1 MGMRR
6 SAIGRP
12 STSSGRTGSS
22 LVVSPAAIAARIR
35 RDPAVAV
42 AVLSLWLL
50 LALFVVYP
58 LAMLLARMLI
68 DHGSFTTAGLTAVL
82 TERHQIHAFWN
93 SLLLGLLVGILGT
106 LLGFLFAFTAA
117 RGRLPRALRTVIDA
131 SVLLPLVSP
140 PFTTAIAMIFSFG
153 PRGLISYE
161 LLGLKGYT
169 VYGLT
174 STLFSEAV
182 TYFPIAYLTLR
193 PILAAIDSNI
203 EGMALSLGASRW
215 RVFRTVTLPLTI
227 PGLANAFLLLFAAS
241 LADFATPLIL
251 AGNSFPVLPTQAF
264 LQITG
269 LFDLRGGAVL
279 SFVLLVPA
287 LIVFLLQRYWVS
299 RRYYVTVT
307 GKGAGQVPFA
317 SVSPSARN
325 VLLLACALITLVI
338 VYFYALLLYAS
349 IVVALGANH
358 TFTLQHYRVI
368 FTDGLKAIHDTLII
382 AGFAMPLGGLY
393 GILLGYLVAKK
404 SFAGRRSME
413 LVSMINYALPGTI
426 VGIAYLIA
434 FNDQPFLLTGTALII
449 VACYIFRYGPTGIR
463 ATVALLQQIDKSLE
477 EASQGLGAGSGTTFR
492 RITLPLILPAFFAGL
507 GVVFIRSMTA
517 ISATI
522 FLVSI
527 SWTLITVKIL
537 ENITELSLGPAA
549 AFSVLVVAIVFV
561 VIALIGR
568 LLRVF
573 RAPGAVAMTSL
584 LGG

>member
-1 MGMRR
+1 V
-6 SAIGRP
+6 A
-12 STSSGRTGSS
+12 
-22 LVVSPAAIAARIR
+22 VSVAAPARAAPGAH
-35 RDPAVAV
+35 RDPVVAGT
-42 AVLSLWLL
+42 AFVLWAL

-58 LAMLLARMLI
+58 LAMLLGRVVYDQGQFSL
-68 DHGSFTTAGLTAVL
+68 TGLVAIL
-82 TERHQIHAFWN
+82 ADRHQLRAFWN
-93 SLLLGLLVGILGT
+93 SLLLATLVGLVGT
-106 LLGFLFAFTAA
+106 VVGFLFAFTAA
-117 RGRLPRALRTVIDA
+117 RGRLPRWLLGVMDA

-153 PRGLISYE
+153 PRGLITYD
-161 LLGLKGYT
+161 LLGLKGVT

-174 STLFSEAV
+174 STMVSEV
-182 TYFPIAYLTLR
+182 ITYFPIAYLTLR
-193 PILAAIDSNI
+193 PILAGIDSNI

-215 RVFRTVTLPLTI
+215 RVFRTVTLPLSI

-251 AGNSFPVLPTQAF
+251 AGNQFPVLPTQAF

-269 LFDLRGGAVL
+269 MFDLRGGAAL

-287 LIVFLLQRYWVS
+287 LAVFLLQRYWVS
-299 RRYYVTVT
+299 RRFYVTVT
-307 GKGAGQVPFA
+307 GKGAGVAPFD
-317 SVSPSARN
+317 SVSPAVRN
-325 VLLLACALITLVI
+325 MLLAVCALIALSI
-338 VYFYALLLYAS
+338 AYFYALLLYAS
-349 IVVALGANH
+349 LVMALGANH
-358 TFTLQHYRVI
+358 AFTLQHYRVI
-368 FTDGLKAIHDTLII
+368 FTEGMKAIRDTLII

-393 GILLGYLVAKK
+393 GILLGYLVTKK
-404 SFAGRRSME
+404 QFVGRRSME
-413 LVSMINYALPGTI
+413 LVSMVNYALPGTI

-434 FNDQPFLLTGTALII
+434 FNDPPIELTGTALII
-449 VACYIFRYGPTGIR
+449 VACYVFRYGPTGIR
-463 ATVALLQQIDKSLE
+463 ATVALLSQIDKSLE

-522 FLVSI
+522 FLVSV

-549 AFSVLVVAIVFV
+549 AFSVLVCVIVFV
-561 VIALIGR
+561 VIAVIGR

-573 RAPGAVAMTSL
+573 RAPGAPSVTSM

>member
-1 MGMRR
+1 M
-6 SAIGRP
+6 
-12 STSSGRTGSS
+12 
-22 LVVSPAAIAARIR
+22 PAAADSLR
-35 RDPAVAV
+35 RDPAVAFAVV
-42 AVLSLWLL
+42 ALWAL

-58 LAMLLARMLI
+58 LATLLARVFT
-68 DHGSFTTAGLTAVL
+68 DNGAFTTAGLAAIL
-82 TERHQIHAFWN
+82 TDRHQIRAFWN
-93 SLLLGLLVGILGT
+93 SLLLAAIVGVGGT
-106 LLGFLFAFTAA
+106 LVGFLFAFTAA
-117 RGRLPRALRTVIDA
+117 RGALPRWLLTAIDA

-153 PRGLISYE
+153 PRGLVTYE
-161 LLGLKGYT
+161 LLGLKGVT

-174 STLFSEAV
+174 STAFSEIL

-193 PILAAIDSNI
+193 PLIAGIDSNV

-215 RVFRTVTLPLTI
+215 RVFRTVTLPLTV

-251 AGNSFPVLPTQAF
+251 AGNQFPVLPTQAY

-269 LFDLRGGAVL
+269 MFDLRGGAVL
-279 SFVLLVPA
+279 SFVLLFPA
-287 LIVFLLQRYWVS
+287 LAVFLLQRYWVS
-299 RRYYVTVT
+299 RRFYVTVT
-307 GKGAGQVPFA
+307 GKGAGQTPFD
-317 SVSPSARN
+317 SVAPAVRGA
-325 VLLLACALITLVI
+325 LLAACAFVALVI
-338 VYFYALLLYAS
+338 AYFYALLLYAS
-349 IVVALGANH
+349 LVKALGANH
-358 TFTLQHYRVI
+358 ALTLAHYKVI
-368 FTDGLKAIHDTLII
+368 FTEGLKAIRDTLII

-393 GILLGYLVAKK
+393 GILLGYLVTRK
-404 SFAGRRSME
+404 SFAGRRTMEATSM
-413 LVSMINYALPGTI
+413 VNYALPGTI

-434 FNDQPFLLTGTALII
+434 FNDPPLELTGTALLI
-449 VACYIFRYGPTGIR
+449 VACYVFRYGPTGIR
-463 ATVALLQQIDKSLE
+463 ATVALLQQIDRSLE

-537 ENITELSLGPAA
+537 ENMTELSLGPAA
-549 AFSVLVVAIVFV
+549 AFSVLVVVIVFV
-561 VIALIGR
+561 VVAAIGR
-568 LLRVF
+568 VLRRF
-573 RAPGAVAMTSL
+573 RAAGLAPVTSM